1 MGNADPLHDV
11 RDGEFDMTQSIPS
24 RDVLKAQAKRLRG
37 DLAAHGQNLSHAQ
50 ALETIAHQWGARD
63 WNTLVAAASN
73 AHPGWSPGQKVAG
86 RYLGHP
92 FTGQIK
98 AARQASSGFWS
109 LTLRFD
115 EAIDVVTSDLFS
127 SFRRQVNT
135 TVNSDGHS
143 PQKTSDG
150 QPHMVLHAA

>member
-1 MGNADPLHDV
+1 
-11 RDGEFDMTQSIPS
+11 MTTNNIPP
-24 RDVLKAQAKRLRG
+24 RDVLKAQAKRLRS
-37 DLAAHGQNLSHAQ
+37 DLAARGQQLSHAQ

-63 WNTLVAAASN
+63 WNTLSAQAAN
-73 AHPGWSPGQKVAG
+73 RHPGWAPGQRATG

-92 FTGQIK
+92 FTGVVK
-98 AARQASSGFWS
+98 AARQAANGYWS

-115 EAIDVVTSDLFS
+115 APIDVVASDKFS

-135 TVNSDGHS
+135 TVNDRGIS

-150 QPHMVLHAA
+150 QPHMVLDLA